1 MWRNPTSG
9 KAFELEYGGAQL
21 KSDVIK
27 GTIAGGVATAALSA
41 LMLLIGATGFEPQ
54 LELTRVL
61 LALLDEPPS
70 QYALGWTLHV
80 IIGSVVLGGL
90 FAYIEPRLGA
100 DTHAKSGVLYGIIA
114 WLVVMLVFLPAVGAG
129 YFGFQISLFAPLV
142 MLGLQVLYGGV
153 LGWTYGKLS
162 PTHNPFTKH
171 HPA

>member
-1 MWRNPTSG
+1 M
-9 KAFELEYGGAQL
+9 QL
-21 KSDVIK
+21 MSDVIK
-27 GTIAGGVATAALSA
+27 GTIAGGVATAVLSVV
-41 LMLLIGATGFEPQ
+41 MLLIGVTGYEPQ

-61 LALLDEPPS
+61 LTLVEEPS
-70 QYALGWTLHV
+70 QYALGWVLHI
-80 IIGSVVLGGL
+80 IIGSVVLGSL

-100 DTHAKSGVLYGIIA
+100 DTHTKSGVLYGIAA
-114 WLVVMLVFLPAVGAG
+114 WLVVMLVFLPAAGAG
-129 YFGFQISLFAPLV
+129 YFGFQLSRFAPLV